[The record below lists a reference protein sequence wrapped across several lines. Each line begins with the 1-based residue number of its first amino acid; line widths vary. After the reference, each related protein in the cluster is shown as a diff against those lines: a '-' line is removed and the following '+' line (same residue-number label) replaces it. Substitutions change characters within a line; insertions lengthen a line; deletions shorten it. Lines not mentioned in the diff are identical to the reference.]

1 MAKQKPKCET
11 TDEKPPRYTSEE
23 LREHIERMSRDPFK
37 ELLATF
43 MDGQPEANDI
53 KELARRYPEA
63 WTKAMVQVAH
73 LAGFHE
79 RLEIEEH
86 HIHAVI
92 HMSDQEL
99 MRKLAETM
107 QEIGGPAKVIEHEPD
122 QSQAGGGNN
131 SL

>member
-1 MAKQKPKCET
+1 MAKRSTKSDSK
-11 TDEKPPRYTSEE
+11 DEKPPRYTSEE

-37 ELLATF
+37 ELLAVF
-43 MDGQPEANDI
+43 MDGQPQANDV

-79 RLEIEEH
+79 KLEIEET

-99 MRKLAETM
+99 MRRLANVM
-107 QEIGGPAKVIEHEPD
+107 KEIGGPKPAEVIEQEPQPEPRLD
-122 QSQAGGGNN
+122 RP
-131 SL
+131 